1 MADVQKLNTSVPDT
15 NYFSPQNL
23 LATGLAPITGGLSFV
38 FGGGTGRTAKK
49 KWKKAKANYNNQW
62 KNAATNLQNTTN
74 SALVGGDNSDLL
86 NAYLQHINDTFQKT
100 GNSFRGQSTDRLI
113 DSFVNKETERRQNEL
128 QNYLDNTYTGFGTTN
143 VYLDD
148 YWKTDADN
156 DFNTQYLDDY
166 YNQSLSQLDTAK
178 NRGLL
183 NDAGYNS
190 ALSALDRRRS
200 AAAGEINT
208 MTDDVIN
215 GYRDDLAAKVG
226 DFQTAV
232 DDYSLSTRKNNSI
245 DAYKNQFNSLYDSQK
260 TNFENDLNGA
270 VSGFTPFDVADI
282 LGNARN
288 TQGILT
294 GGSQNPELLQSLDGS
309 KKQQNKTGL
318 GNQGLF

>member
-1 MADVQKLNTSVPDT
+1 MADVQKLNTSTPDT
-15 NYFSPQNL
+15 NYFSPKNL
-23 LATGLAPITGGLSFV
+23 LGSVLFG
-38 FGGGTGRTAKK
+38 GGGTGRTAKK
-49 KWKKAKANYNNQW
+49 KWKKANANYNNQW
-62 KNAATNLQNTTN
+62 NNAATNLQNTTN

-86 NAYLQHINDTFQKT
+86 NDYLQHINDTYQAK
-100 GNSFRGQSTDRLI
+100 GNSFRGQNTDMLI
-113 DSFVNKETERRQNEL
+113 DSFVNKETEKRQNQL

-143 VYLDD
+143 AYLDD

-166 YNQSLSQLDTAK
+166 YNQSLAQLDTAK

-232 DDYSLSTRKNNSI
+232 DDYSLSTRKNNNM
-245 DAYKNQFNSLYDSQK
+245 DAYNNQFNSLYNSQK
-260 TNFENDLNGA
+260 SNFENDLNGA
-270 VSGFTPFDVADI
+270 VSGFTPFDVSDI

-294 GGSQNPELLQSLDGS
+294 GGSQNPEMLQSLDGQ
-309 KKQQNKTGL
+309 KKNQNKVGL